1 MRKTQLG
8 DTVRVHY
15 TGKFENG
22 EIFDS
27 SQVEGREPL
36 TATLSETPQLIKGFA
51 DGLYEM
57 TEGQQKTLEINP
69 EDAYGHVIDDLISEV
84 PLEQLPE
91 GVSVGDVLQAEGP
104 MGPVIVRVNEVNE
117 SVAIIDANHPLAGK
131 KLIFDIEL
139 VNIVE

>member
-27 SQVEGREPL
+27 SKVEGREPV

-57 TEGQQKTLEINP
+57 TEGEQKTLEISP
-69 EDAYGHVIDDLISEV
+69 EEAYGNVMDDLISEV

-91 GVSVGDVLQAEGP
+91 GVSVGDVLQADGP

-117 SVAIIDANHPLAGK
+117 TNAVIDANHPLAGK

-139 VNIVE
+139 VDIV

>member
-27 SQVEGREPL
+27 SKVEGREPL

-57 TEGQQKTLEINP
+57 TEGEQKTLEINP
-69 EDAYGHVIDDLISEV
+69 EEAYGNVMDDLISEV

-91 GVSVGDVLQAEGP
+91 GVSVGDVLQADGP

-117 SVAIIDANHPLAGK
+117 TNAVIDANHPLAGK

-139 VNIVE
+139 VNIV

>member
-139 VNIVE
+139 INIVE

>member
-27 SQVEGREPL
+27 SKVEGREPL

-57 TEGQQKTLEINP
+57 TEGEQKTLEINP
-69 EDAYGHVIDDLISEV
+69 EDAYGHVMDELISEV

-91 GVSVGDVLQAEGP
+91 GVTVGDVLQAEGP

-117 SVAIIDANHPLAGK
+117 TNAVIDANHPLAGK

-139 VNIVE
+139 VNIV

>member
-27 SQVEGREPL
+27 SKVEGREPL

-57 TEGQQKTLEINP
+57 TEGEQKTLEINP
-69 EDAYGHVIDDLISEV
+69 EEAYGNVMDDLISEV

-91 GVSVGDVLQAEGP
+91 GVSVGDVLQADGP

-117 SVAIIDANHPLAGK
+117 TNAVIDANHPLAGK

-139 VNIVE
+139 VDIV